1 MIRQGQM
8 ESEVGEGGEGQGMK
22 EGRSYHDTGAGLYGT
37 EYTVKTARKEGN

>member
-22 EGRSYHDTGAGLYGT
+22 EGKGKKGGHTMTQEQVYM
-37 EYTVKTARKEGN
+37 VQNIQ